1 VASVSDDWDKALADQ
16 VAATATAREVII
28 TMRTHDQAIV
38 IMVKQMA
45 EEVLAHKRELQV
57 MLLDGNKSVD
67 IEEMLNVCDIKLN
80 LLETTVKLYRSLG
93 AVVQP

>member
-1 VASVSDDWDKALADQ
+1 VNVF
-16 VAATATAREVII
+16 
-28 TMRTHDQAIV
+28 
-38 IMVKQMA
+38 
-45 EEVLAHKRELQV
+45 
-57 MLLDGNKSVD
+57 D